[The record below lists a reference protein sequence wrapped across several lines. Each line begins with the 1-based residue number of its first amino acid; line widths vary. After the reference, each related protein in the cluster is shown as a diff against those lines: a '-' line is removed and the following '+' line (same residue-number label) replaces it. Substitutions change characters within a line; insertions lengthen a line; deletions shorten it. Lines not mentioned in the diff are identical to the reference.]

1 MDTFAKF
8 GFGFQTK
15 LISQFIN
22 PDERDFAKQIVD
34 SLDKKLF
41 ENQGLQWI
49 VENSINYF
57 NEYKLQPSLEVF
69 KVQISNIQ
77 EGSLLRTEVINCL
90 REVFKNLNTDDKE
103 FIKKETV
110 EFLADKNVQVALL
123 EGMHLLKEGKRDEF
137 VKSIIEANNK
147 ILVEHNLGQD
157 YLQDVDFRYSEQ
169 GEVKRIPT
177 GWKVIDDLMQGGM
190 PIGKFGFWL
199 GDQGVGKSHVLVHL
213 GAEALKL
220 GYDVVHWT
228 FELDENY
235 VAYRYDAKLTGISL
249 DNLKFNISDIKKRLS
264 KYPGRLIIKEF
275 PASIVT
281 MNDLKKHRDKLYSQG
296 IRPKLF
302 LNDYLDLMKQPK
314 SKTARTDELLQLNH
328 REFRGLCQESEAAGW
343 TVNQSNK
350 LNANKSIGHKE
361 ALGGSYAKGAEADF
375 WGIIGRSQYDK
386 IHDLATFDIQK
397 NRFGPDGMQFPAKF
411 VTAKSLIEI
420 YDEKTETGKK
430 VKKQV
435 VSEEQLQLQWG
446 AKQFEEMANNKRE
459 DVNLF

>member
-15 LISQFIN
+15 LLSQFIT
-22 PDERDFAKQIVD
+22 DRDFAKQIVD

-57 NEYKLQPSLEVF
+57 NEYKLQPTLEVF
-69 KVQISNIQ
+69 KVQVSNIQ

-90 REVFKNLNTDDKE
+90 REVFKNQNSEDKE

-110 EFLADKNVQVALL
+110 EFLGHRNVSLAVE
-123 EGMHLLKEGKRDEF
+123 EGIKLLKEGDRDAF
-137 VKSIIEANNK
+137 VKLITEANSK

-157 YLQDVDFRYSEQ
+157 YLNDVDYRYSEQ

-177 GWKVIDDLMQGGM
+177 GWKVIDDLMGGGL
-190 PIGKFGFWL
+190 PLGKFGFWM
-199 GDQGVGKSHVLVHL
+199 GDQGVGKSFSLVHL

-235 VAYRYDAKLTGISL
+235 VAFRYDAKLTGISL
-249 DNLKFNISDIKKRLS
+249 DNLKFNVEDIKKRLT

-281 MNDLKKHRDKLYSQG
+281 MDDLRRHRDKLDSQG

-302 LNDYLDLMKQPK
+302 LNDYLDLMKLPK
-314 SKTARTDELLQLNH
+314 RKDARTDELLQLLY
-328 REFRGLCQESEAAGW
+328 REYRGLGQESEAACW
-343 TVNQSNK
+343 SVTQSNK

-361 ALGGSYAKGAEADF
+361 ALAGAYAKGAEADF
-375 WGIIGRSQYDK
+375 WGIVGRSQTDK
-386 IHDLATFDIQK
+386 INNFAMFDIQK

-411 VTAKSLIEI
+411 DTARSLIEI
-420 YDEKTETGKK
+420 YEEKTETGKK
-430 VKKQV
+430 VKKQI
-435 VSEEQLQLQWG
+435 VSEDQLQIQYG
-446 AKQFEEMANNKRE
+446 AKQFELMANNRRE

>member
-15 LISQFIN
+15 LISQFIS
-22 PDERDFAKQIVD
+22 DRDFAKQIVD

-77 EGSLLRTEVINCL
+77 DGSLLRTEVINCL

-110 EFLADKNVQVALL
+110 EFLGHRNVSLAVE
-123 EGMHLLKEGKRDEF
+123 EGIQLLKKGDRDAF
-137 VKSIIEANNK
+137 VKLVTEANNK
-147 ILVEHNLGQD
+147 ILLEHNLGQD

-177 GWKVIDDLMQGGM
+177 GWKVIDDIMGGGM

-199 GDQGVGKSHVLVHL
+199 GDQGAGKSFSLVHL

-249 DNLKFNISDIKKRLS
+249 DNLKFNVEDIKKRLS

-281 MNDLKKHRDKLYSQG
+281 MDDLRRHRDKLHSQG

-302 LNDYLDLMKQPK
+302 INDYLDLMKMK
-314 SKTARTDELLQLNH
+314 KIKDARMDEILQLQH
-328 REFRGLCQESEAAGW
+328 REFRGFAKESEAAAW

-350 LNANKSIGHKE
+350 LNANKSFGHKE

-375 WGIIGRSQYDK
+375 WGIIGRSKDDK
-386 IHDLATFDIQK
+386 LNDSAIFDIQK
-397 NRFGPDGMQFPAKF
+397 NRFGPDGMHFPAKF
-411 VTAKSLIEI
+411 VTAKSLIELF
-420 YDEKTETGKK
+420 DERSESGKK

-435 VSEEQLQLQWG
+435 VSEDQLQLQWG
-446 AKQFEEMANNKRE
+446 AKQFELMANSQRQ